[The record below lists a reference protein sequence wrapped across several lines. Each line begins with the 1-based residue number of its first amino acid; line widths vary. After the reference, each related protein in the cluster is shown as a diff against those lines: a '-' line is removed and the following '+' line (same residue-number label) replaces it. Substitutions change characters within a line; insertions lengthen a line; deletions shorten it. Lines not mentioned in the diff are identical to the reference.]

1 MTHEE
6 EAAFYAQLAAALLAQ
21 GERTKIEILAAVRP
35 GIVNPIE
42 NDGKTEK
49 EAQFLKF
56 TAKEIS
62 RMPKE
67 IRKEFRAEGLRAH
80 IRKRT
85 RGNSTNYE
93 IRCRR
98 QGLNISASGLT
109 VEEAK
114 ERFIA
119 KLNEIQKGKEEEPE
133 IIMPKDFTAF
143 ALDYFENYRKKKV
156 TAATYASDYRR
167 LKGHILPHFKDM
179 QIKKISPRI
188 CQALIDRLT
197 QEGKGKTA
205 EEVFSIINGIFKY
218 AIRYKVTDNNPMEIV
233 FMERHERQHGKALT
247 KEEEKRLLA
256 ETPEPYKT
264 LLAIGLYTGL
274 RPNEYA
280 TIRICDGMI
289 HARNSKRKHGKEET
303 KRIPITPMLRP
314 YLVGVTAVEEK
325 NPEQLRYWF
334 NAVFGKTHKLYDLRT
349 TFYTRCKEC
358 DIAPAARDEFMGHSA
373 GALGNAYTDLSDEF
387 LKKEG
392 EKLNY

>member
-6 EAAFYAQLAAALLAQ
+6 EKVFYAQIAAALLAQ
-21 GERTKIEILAAVRP
+21 GEQTKRELLAAVRP
-35 GIVNPIE
+35 GVSSIE
-42 NDGKTEK
+42 DDDKTEK

-62 RMPKE
+62 RMPKA

-85 RGNSTNYE
+85 RGGSTNYE

-98 QGLNISASGLT
+98 QGFNISASGLT

-119 KLNEIQKGKEEEPE
+119 KLNELQSAKEEAPE
-133 IIMPKDFTAF
+133 IIVPTDFTSF
-143 ALDYFENYRKKKV
+143 ALDYFENYRKRKV
-156 TAATYASDYRR
+156 SAATYASDYRR
-167 LKGHILPHFKDM
+167 LKGHILPHFKD
-179 QIKKISPRI
+179 IAVKDVRPRM
-188 CQALIDRLT
+188 CQMLIDKLAKD
-197 QEGKGKTA
+197 GKGKTS
-205 EEVFSIINGIFKY
+205 EEIFSLLNCIFKHAVCY
-218 AIRYKVTDNNPMEIV
+218 RLIEHNPV
-233 FMERHERQHGKALT
+233 DLVLHDKHDRQHGKALT
-247 KEEEKRLLA
+247 KEEEKRLLDK
-256 ETPEPYKT
+256 TPEPYKT
-264 LLAIGLYTGL
+264 LFAIGLYTGL

-280 TIRICDGMI
+280 TVRIVEGMI
-289 HARNSKRKHGKEET
+289 HAKNSKRKHGKEET

-314 YLVGVTAVEEK
+314 YMKGVEAVEVK

-334 NAVFGKTHKLYDLRT
+334 KAVFGDDHKLYDLRT

-358 DIAPAARDEFMGHSA
+358 NVASAARDEFMGHSA
-373 GALGNAYTDLSDEF
+373 GALGNAYTDLSDEY
-387 LKKEG
+387 LKREG